1 MQWEGDPERVVPLV
15 ALDRGAGLVPLEAP
29 PEALGAMAGYVGSVA
44 VDRAGELVA
53 ASCPRGSRVAFWRAA
68 DGRFLRTVEVA
79 DGCAVGPARE
89 PGRFVVASGLGLVL
103 EVDARTGAATPWGER
118 APVAYDNHL
127 TVL

>member
-1 MQWEGDPERVVPLV
+1 MV
-15 ALDRGAGLVPLEAP
+15 
-29 PEALGAMAGYVGSVA
+29 
-44 VDRAGELVA
+44 
-53 ASCPRGSRVAFWRAA
+53 
-68 DGRFLRTVEVA
+68 TVA
-79 DGCAVGPARE
+79 DGCAIGPARE